1 MLFSVVNYAE
11 NEPTIYSEGAVLIE
25 ANTGTVL
32 YEKNSNEKLEPASTT
47 KILTA
52 LLATEKCDLNEVAT
66 ANNTAIKGIPSNY
79 AIADIRVGE
88 QFTIEQLLNVM
99 LIHSA
104 NEAANVIAEH
114 IAGSQEEFAKMMNE
128 RAKELGCKNSNFVN
142 ANGLENENHYTTAY
156 DLALIMKQCIKN
168 DVFKKILLTDKCTL
182 PATELNSEER
192 IFQNNNSLI
201 EKGDKYYYQYCKGG
215 KTGYTKEAKNCLVS
229 YASKDGKVYFIR
241 FENGGHAVE
250 PLKVIGETTETG
262 ESARNRDT
270 INLFEYGFNN
280 YNLQTIKKKDETVTS
295 VEVKDNEGNT
305 KQLKVKLENDIAVV
319 NKDEN
324 KTQKD
329 IKPEIDVNVENAPI
343 EKGEVVGTATY
354 KINGEEYTSNLLAA
368 ETIEATKA
376 DTKSNSSIFTIIKII
391 ILIALAII
399 IMKMFIRVK
408 VNSNR
413 RAKCRYKKVPKN
425 KQTYSRGRGKHSI

>member
-229 YASKDGKVYFIR
+229 FASKDGMDLI
-241 FENGGHAVE
+241 AVV
-250 PLKVIGETTETG
+250 LKGETTETG

-295 VEVKDNEGNT
+295 VEVKDNDGNT

-376 DTKSNSSIFTIIKII
+376 DTKSNSSILTIIKII
-391 ILIALAII
+391 ILIAFAII

-408 VNSNR
+408 VNSNK

>member
-201 EKGDKYYYQYCKGG
+201 EKGDK
-215 KTGYTKEAKNCLVS
+215 KEAKNCLVS
-229 YASKDGKVYFIR
+229 YASKDGMDLI
-241 FENGGHAVE
+241 AVV
-250 PLKVIGETTETG
+250 LKGETTETG

-270 INLFEYGFNN
+270 INLFEYGYNN

-376 DTKSNSSIFTIIKII
+376 DTKSNSSILTIIKII
-391 ILIALAII
+391 ILIAFAII

-408 VNSNR
+408 VNSNK

>member
-1 MLFSVVNYAE
+1 
-11 NEPTIYSEGAVLIE
+11 
-25 ANTGTVL
+25 
-32 YEKNSNEKLEPASTT
+32 
-47 KILTA
+47 
-52 LLATEKCDLNEVAT
+52 
-66 ANNTAIKGIPSNY
+66 
-79 AIADIRVGE
+79 
-88 QFTIEQLLNVM
+88 M

-128 RAKELGCKNSNFVN
+128 RARELGCKNSNFVN

-229 YASKDGKVYFIR
+229 YASKDGMDLI
-241 FENGGHAVE
+241 AVV
-250 PLKVIGETTETG
+250 LKGETTETG

-329 IKPEIDVNVENAPI
+329 IKPEIDVNVENTPI

-368 ETIEATKA
+368 ETIEETKA

-391 ILIALAII
+391 ILIAFAII
-399 IMKMFIRVK
+399 IMRMFIRVK
-408 VNSNR
+408 INSNR
-413 RAKCRYKKVPKN
+413 RAKCRYKKVQRN
-425 KQTYSRGRGKHSI
+425 KQTYSRRGKHSI